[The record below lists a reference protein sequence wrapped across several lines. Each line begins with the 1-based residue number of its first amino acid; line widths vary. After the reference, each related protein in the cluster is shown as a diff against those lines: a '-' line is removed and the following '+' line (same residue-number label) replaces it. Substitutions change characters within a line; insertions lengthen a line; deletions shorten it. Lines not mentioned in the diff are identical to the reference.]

1 MQGAK
6 EKMKD
11 MGSTTKEKLTEF
23 SAKTEEKAEKTTAR
37 NKEEKE
43 MVKEKA
49 KAKEAQAKAQLHHE
63 KADHRA
69 DSAAAGHRGSTRVP
83 LTHHRPAAGNVTY
96 PASGDLPAGEKY
108 F

>member
-1 MQGAK
+1 
-6 EKMKD
+6 MKD
-11 MGSTTKEKLTEF
+11 MGSTTKEKLREF
-23 SAKTEEKAEKTTAR
+23 SAKTEEKAEKATAR
-37 NKEEKE
+37 NKEEKD

-49 KAKEAQAKAQLHHE
+49 KAKEAQAKAQLHQE

-69 DSAAAGHRGSTRVP
+69 DSAAGQRGSTRVP
-83 LTHHRPAAGNVTY
+83 LTHHRPAAGNVNY